1 MVWKLKKKKN
11 KTEIT
16 KIYKIHILNSES
28 QSFYRKLWIIS
39 GTSGPFSQRQSTAT
53 LLVSCERRIP
63 KDYVQVHAMKS
74 VYTETSQQKTFITQE
89 AREIAGLISWSCVG

>member
-39 GTSGPFSQRQSTAT
+39 GTSGPFSQR
-53 LLVSCERRIP
+53 
-63 KDYVQVHAMKS
+63 
-74 VYTETSQQKTFITQE
+74 
-89 AREIAGLISWSCVG
+89 